1 VSAPDVQRIETT
13 VRSGEKAL
21 VWAPVE
27 GSALPVVVLVHG
39 SHCTPAMYDGYAT
52 GIAREGFL
60 VVAPEQVRTVFGDTA
75 HYPQQA
81 FMNWGH
87 DWAIAENDREG
98 SPLFGRVDTDHV
110 FITGHSMGGGVSL
123 GVASDFG
130 QMGLVDDDWSMPK
143 ELVAA
148 VVNGTHNIPPP
159 RTGDP
164 LPVDNKVPIAF
175 FSGSIDSLVTLDQVS
190 RTFAGVR
197 GVKPYLQ
204 VVLEGGNHFFLND
217 EDSPPGARPDPNTMA
232 IPQDVSVDST
242 ARWTAL
248 WFKAN
253 LGDEA
258 ALAAL
263 ESASAAGNAGASA
276 DEPHVKVSYITQ

>member
-1 VSAPDVQRIETT
+1 MTVTVDRIETT

-21 VWAPVE
+21 VWAPTE
-27 GSALPVVVLVHG
+27 GDALPVVVLVHG
-39 SHCTPAMYDGYAT
+39 SHCTPAMYDGYAR
-52 GIAREGFL
+52 GIAAEGFL
-60 VVAPEQVRTVFGDTA
+60 VVGPEQVRTVFGDTA

-81 FMNWGH
+81 FMNWGL
-87 DWAIAENDREG
+87 DWAIAENAREG
-98 SPLFGRVDTDHV
+98 SPLFGRIDTEHA

-130 QMGLVDDDWSMPK
+130 QMGLVDDDWSMPPQ
-143 ELVAA
+143 LVAA
-148 VVNGTHNIPPP
+148 AVNGTHNIPPP

-175 FSGSIDSLVTLDQVS
+175 ISGSLDSLVTLDQVS

-217 EDSPPGARPDPNTMA
+217 EETPPGARPDPNAMQIA
-232 IPQDVSVDST
+232 QDVSVNSS

-248 WFKAN
+248 WFRAN
-253 LGDEA
+253 LGDA
-258 ALAAL
+258 DALAEIQA
-263 ESASAAGNAGASA
+263 ASDAGWSDA
-276 DEPHVKVSYITQ
+276 EPHVKVSLVPA

>member
-1 VSAPDVQRIETT
+1 MTAEVTRIETT

-21 VWAPVE
+21 VWAPTT
-27 GSALPVVVLVHG
+27 GHALPVVVLVHG
-39 SHCTPAMYDGYAT
+39 SHCTPAMYDRYAR
-52 GIAREGFL
+52 GLAREGFL

-81 FMNWGH
+81 FINWGL
-87 DWAIAENDREG
+87 DWAVAENAREG
-98 SPLFGRVDTDHV
+98 SELAGRVDVDHV

-123 GVASDFG
+123 GVASNFG
-130 QMGLVDDDWSMPK
+130 QMGLVDEDWSMPK

-164 LPVDNKVPIAF
+164 LPVDNVVPIAF
-175 FSGSIDSLVTLDQVS
+175 FSGSIDSVVTLDQVS

-204 VVLEGGNHFFLND
+204 VVIDGGNHFFLND
-217 EDSPPGARPDPNTMA
+217 EENPPGARPDPNPMT
-232 IPQDVSVDST
+232 IDQGTSVDST
-242 ARWTAL
+242 SKWTAT

-258 ALAAL
+258 ALAEL
-263 ESASAAGNAGASA
+263 TRVAAEQNGTPSG
-276 DEPHVKVSYITQ
+276 EPHVHLDYVTA

>member
-1 VSAPDVQRIETT
+1 MSVEVQLIETT

-21 VWAPVE
+21 VWAPSL
-27 GSALPVVVLVHG
+27 GDSLPVVVLVHG
-39 SHCTPAMYDGYAT
+39 SHCTAAMYDRYAR
-52 GIAREGFL
+52 GLAREGFL
-60 VVAPEQVRTVFGDTA
+60 VIAPEQVRTVFGDTA

-81 FMNWGH
+81 YINWGV
-87 DWAIAENDREG
+87 DWAAEENAREG
-98 SPLFGRVDTDHV
+98 SDLAGRIDLGHV

-130 QMGLVDDDWSMPK
+130 QMGLVDEYWSMPK

-164 LPVDNKVPIAF
+164 LPVDNVVPIAF

-204 VVLEGGNHFFLND
+204 VVIEGGNHFFLND
-217 EDSPPGARPDPNTMA
+217 EANPPGARPDPNTMT
-232 IPQDVSVDST
+232 IDQGVSVEST
-242 ARWTAL
+242 AKWTAI

-258 ALAAL
+258 ALASLTGA
-263 ESASAAGNAGASA
+263 ASSPDGTPPG
-276 DEPHVKVSYITQ
+276 EPHVHLEYVTA